1 VQEFRW
7 NLVLRAEAKLFPLRR
22 RHLCGGA
29 DFVQH
34 LRHLVQG
41 STGRPETKRLS
52 LEILRVEECLP
63 HVVCAFG
70 LESVADLGNLIVDP
84 LKIAR

>member
-1 VQEFRW
+1 MESGPEVRSQAFSLGW
-7 NLVLRAEAKLFPLRR
+7 

-29 DFVQH
+29 DLVQH

-41 STGRPETKRLS
+41 STGRPETEGLS